1 MATAPNKNITYGMIG
16 FLALIVATMGGTM
29 LLTEDQLNN
38 AYICSTNQNVVI
50 ADHLSST
57 SKTAYWINE
66 NNVSSSKT
74 CTNGLWLNLKQYAK
88 DNSLDINIL
97 LQNVNNEEI
106 AVVPQVPVVGE
117 TAKIGSSYKCD
128 QSKCIQIS

>member
-1 MATAPNKNITYGMIG
+1 MATAPNKSVTYGMIG
-16 FLALIVATMGGTM
+16 LLALIVASMGGSM

-57 SKTAYWINE
+57 SKTAYWIDE
-66 NNVSSSKT
+66 ANVSKSKT

-88 DNSLDINIL
+88 DNSIKINIL
-97 LQNVNNEEI
+97 LQNLNQEEI
-106 AVVPQVPVVGE
+106 ITRAESG
-117 TAKIGSSYKCD
+117 KSYKCD
-128 QSKCIQIS
+128 QTKCIQIS